1 MNQEQIEAF
10 LPHRKPMRLVD
21 ELEAVSDTE
30 VTGRCR
36 ITGDEFFLQGHFPG
50 MPVVPGVILCEIV
63 AQTAGVLV
71 KDELMKG
78 RTPLFT
84 GIEKVRFRRMVRPGD
99 RVDTRCKVL
108 RIMGSLIKLEGEARV
123 DGELCCEGIFL
134 MMLTDAPGA
143 TA

>member
-1 MNQEQIEAF
+1 MDRNEIMTF
-10 LPHRKPMRLVD
+10 LPHRAPMLLLDQVVPEGNNQSTGMYLV
-21 ELEAVSDTE
+21 
-30 VTGRCR
+30 R
-36 ITGDEFFLQGHFPG
+36 GDEYFLQGHFPG

-134 MMLTDAPGA
+134 MMLTDALGA